1 MVPSTDDS
9 VDPHE
14 SEAVGEEVGRG
25 IDLHLSGRAADQQLV
40 HVIRL
45 TRGWCWATADFRRS
59 YLHSIDVQI
68 TIATPQ
74 ITDRTHRIKWNF

>member
-1 MVPSTDDS
+1 M
-9 VDPHE
+9 
-14 SEAVGEEVGRG
+14 GRG

-45 TRGWCWATADFRRS
+45 TSGWCWATADFRRS

-68 TIATPQ
+68 TIATSQ
-74 ITDRTHRIKWNF
+74 IQIAHIESNGTSDQCMSVYSYSEYS